1 MTLPCVCELTAGGQK
16 PPATAPATVRVDQ
29 QRRTQDRA
37 SSELPKGAPGPLR
50 SQRRRSGQDGHP
62 ARCTGQLRPLAQTKT
77 SQQIEHTRTS
87 RYFCPSSAQ
96 KKMEVL
102 RLRCA
107 PLRMT
112 GLFFNVALRA
122 FANRRSQNHCH
133 RFSLHLAAGLRCPLL
148 SCFAIGPES
157 IKL

>member
-87 RYFCPSSAQ
+87 NFLCRRACRAEIARGPSTARRTARPAPSAAVFPTPPPQATRRSAQ
-96 KKMEVL
+96 DD
-102 RLRCA
+102 RLLQERF
-107 PLRMT
+107 
-112 GLFFNVALRA
+112 G
-122 FANRRSQNHCH
+122 RSECITRSNT
-133 RFSLHLAAGLRCPLL
+133 
-148 SCFAIGPES
+148 
-157 IKL
+157 

>member
-37 SSELPKGAPGPLR
+37 SSELPTGAPGPLR

-87 RYFCPSSAQ
+87 RFFPPASPPAEEVRGPSTA
-96 KKMEVL
+96 
-102 RLRCA
+102 RRPHA
-107 PLRMT
+107 PNRFSYT
-112 GLFFNVALRA
+112 TARAALR
-122 FANRRSQNHCH
+122 S
-133 RFSLHLAAGLRCPLL
+133 G
-148 SCFAIGPES
+148 
-157 IKL
+157 

>member
-87 RYFCPSSAQ
+87 DLCGRRRLRSTGVQLRTVSARGNRLAHGPTATCSPTDLPPLVPCAAASVPCAAAS
-96 KKMEVL
+96 EVL
-102 RLRCA
+102 RIA
-107 PLRMT
+107 
-112 GLFFNVALRA
+112 
-122 FANRRSQNHCH
+122 QNDG
-133 RFSLHLAAGLRCPLL
+133 FSMGGR
-148 SCFAIGPES
+148 
-157 IKL
+157 

>member
-87 RYFCPSSAQ
+87 RILLRRGAATAPCGKNWRSFDFVPPHTHPCENRFSTSPSPP
-96 KKMEVL
+96 
-102 RLRCA
+102 RGTT
-107 PLRMT
+107 LRMT
-112 GLFFNVALRA
+112 AVLF
-122 FANRRSQNHCH
+122 
-133 RFSLHLAAGLRCPLL
+133 LRCGAARLGRPPTL
-148 SCFAIGPES
+148 GH
-157 IKL
+157 